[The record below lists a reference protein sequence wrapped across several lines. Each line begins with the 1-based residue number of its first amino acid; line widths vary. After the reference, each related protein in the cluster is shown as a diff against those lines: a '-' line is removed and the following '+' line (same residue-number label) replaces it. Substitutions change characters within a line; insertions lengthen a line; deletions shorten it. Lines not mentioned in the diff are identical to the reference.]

1 MAFLNQ
7 NKKVGN
13 ALNDQKSQKQ
23 GDLLAMPLSVHQE
36 SAKLINTTDEQVVI
50 NGQKSPD
57 KKRSSKKVDTV
68 EDQSSDD
75 EIQMDDL
82 GQEFTAN
89 IVYST
94 LKNKSDTQCEAN
106 IIDRLSKKDYQ
117 GSSNEFYQY

>member
-1 MAFLNQ
+1 M
-7 NKKVGN
+7 VGN
-13 ALNDQKSQKQ
+13 TLKDQKSQKQ
-23 GDLLAMPLSVHQE
+23 GDLQAMPLPVYHE
-36 SAKLINTTDEQVVI
+36 SAKLINAKDGHVVR
-50 NGQKSPD
+50 NGPKSPD
-57 KKRSSKKVDTV
+57 KKRSSKKVDSV

-106 IIDRLSKKDYQ
+106 IIDRLSKNDY
-117 GSSNEFYQY
+117 

>member
-1 MAFLNQ
+1 M
-7 NKKVGN
+7 VGN

-23 GDLLAMPLSVHQE
+23 GDLQAMPLSVHQE

-106 IIDRLSKKDYQ
+106 IIDRLSKNDYQ